1 MLSKIVELLEK
12 LLPFIIYFL
21 ITSESKVST
30 SLCDI
35 GSTTSVVL
43 AAVLRKKFEAKKKT
57 GKRNIK
63 LRLGKKTGSDFPF
76 PISVP
81 KS

>member
-30 SLCDI
+30 LLCDI

-43 AAVLRKKFEAKKKT
+43 EAVLRKKFEAKKK
-57 GKRNIK
+57 KDR
-63 LRLGKKTGSDFPF
+63 KKKYQTR
-76 PISVP
+76 IR
-81 KS
+81 